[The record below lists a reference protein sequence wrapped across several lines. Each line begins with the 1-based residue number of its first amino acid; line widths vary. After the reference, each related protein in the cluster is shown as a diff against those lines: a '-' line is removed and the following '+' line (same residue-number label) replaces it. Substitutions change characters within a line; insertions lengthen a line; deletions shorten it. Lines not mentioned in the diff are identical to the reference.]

1 MELFTYWRSSTAYRV
16 RIGLHLKGLAYTP
29 HAVNLLKGEQ
39 RDAAYVQKNP
49 LAAVPTLVDGGHTLI
64 QSLAILEYLD
74 ETHPTPPLLPADPL
88 GRARVRAL
96 AQTIACDMHAL
107 NNLKVTQY
115 LAATFGISD
124 PQKTDWMHHWMHAG
138 LRAFEAQLNHPHTGL
153 FCHGDTPTLADLC
166 LVPQVYNA
174 RRFNVDLAAY
184 PRLTAVADRAAAL
197 PAFAAAH
204 PDTQP
209 DRA

>member
-29 HAVNLLKGEQ
+29 HAVNLLKGDQ
-39 RDAAYVQKNP
+39 RDTAYVQKNP
-49 LAAVPTLVDGGHTLI
+49 LAAVPTLVDGDHTLI

-74 ETHPTPPLLPADPL
+74 ETHPTPPLLPADAL

-96 AQTIACDMHAL
+96 ALTVACEMHPL

-115 LAATFGISD
+115 LTTHFAISD
-124 PQKTDWMHHWMHAG
+124 AQKTDWMHHWMHAG
-138 LRAFEAQLNHPHTGL
+138 FRAFETQLDSPHTGL
-153 FCHGDTPTLADLC
+153 FCHGDSPTLADVC

-184 PRLTAVADRAAAL
+184 PRLTALADRAAAL
-197 PAFAAAH
+197 PAFANAH
-204 PDTQP
+204 PDRQP